1 MDQKPLST
9 GAQSLTAKF
18 ALPSSVYQ
26 AASSLAS
33 VTHAPHHPVLQSPA
47 GKVAP
52 PSGGVYPLTT
62 TPNNQ
67 SASTVKTE
75 IKVEIKSEPGVAP
88 LADTTAL
95 TGTCLF
101 HLLMSLCA
109 YDLELIL
116 FWTEQQQKPWMWCF
130 YRQDSISQVPLF
142 DWSLVPPAT
151 HHWMSPTKTDELTKM
166 PFGMWTCWGPRN
178 HLLGWGFR
186 SPQGKG
192 NLAGMCSRRGNS
204 LTTFS
209 CCWQVRHC
217 PSRMNWCRSL
227 QLRWWTLKQSWI
239 APVEDQAVP
248 CLSQLTRWLMSIVRR
263 RRLVMNWM
271 IRLAVARPNLH
282 PLLRKVRV
290 IWSD

>member
-18 ALPSSVYQ
+18 ALPSSVHQ

-109 YDLELIL
+109 YDNNNNDRL
-116 FWTEQQQKPWMWCF
+116 TA
-130 YRQDSISQVPLF
+130 F
-142 DWSLVPPAT
+142 DPGQP
-151 HHWMSPTKTDELTKM
+151 
-166 PFGMWTCWGPRN
+166 G
-178 HLLGWGFR
+178 
-186 SPQGKG
+186 
-192 NLAGMCSRRGNS
+192 
-204 LTTFS
+204 
-209 CCWQVRHC
+209 
-217 PSRMNWCRSL
+217 
-227 QLRWWTLKQSWI
+227 
-239 APVEDQAVP
+239 
-248 CLSQLTRWLMSIVRR
+248 
-263 RRLVMNWM
+263 
-271 IRLAVARPNLH
+271 
-282 PLLRKVRV
+282 
-290 IWSD
+290 